1 MRIALVAHDARKQEL
16 VEWCTHNAQTLSK
29 HTLFGTG
36 TTARL
41 LGKIPVMNEPGPE
54 GTATMDWYTMTLKVE
69 PLLSGPLGGDQQIG
83 AMIAEGKIDCLI
95 FFCDNL
101 ITQGHQQDVGALV
114 RLASLYN
121 VAFATNRTTADMI
134 MTSPLFGNED
144 YKRIIPGAIEKYKNR
159 FVEREENTN
168 KEPVKEESVKEP
180 VQDEET
186 KEEKVDEMKRMWE
199 EIPESIKNKII
210 KAREQNM
217 NEVELDKDEVL
228 NDREKFS
235 LIRLGYIIITIE
247 NGCFPCIGKAFHRK
261 IKWVN
266 DSKCYN
272 YLQN

>member
-41 LGKIPVMNEPGPE
+41 LGKIPVMIEPRPE
-54 GTATMDWYTMTLKVE
+54 GTATMDEYIMSLKVE

-159 FVEREENTN
+159 FRESESDTKSVEVEEVSQDL
-168 KEPVKEESVKEP
+168 VKN
-180 VQDEET
+180 QQ
-186 KEEKVDEMKRMWE
+186 
-199 EIPESIKNKII
+199 EIIQKWLRNELSTTVKNKII
-210 KAREQNM
+210 SAKEQEL
-217 NEVELDKDEVL
+217 NEVELGEGVSLNDKEKEVL
-228 NDREKFS
+228 THMGYTIVTNGVNYK
-235 LIRLGYIIITIE
+235 IR
-247 NGCFPCIGKAFHRK
+247 
-261 IKWVN
+261 WVN
-266 DSKCYN
+266 DGE
-272 YLQN
+272 

>member
-41 LGKIPVMNEPGPE
+41 LGKISVVNEPTPGA
-54 GTATMDWYTMTLKVE
+54 ATMDWHTMPLQVE

-134 MTSPLFGNED
+134 MTSPLFDNKD
-144 YKRIIPGAIEKYKNR
+144 YKPIMPAAIEKYKNR
-159 FVEREENTN
+159 FKEREEKVNVE
-168 KEPVKEESVKEP
+168 EP
-180 VQDEET
+180 
-186 KEEKVDEMKRMWE
+186 EKIDKDSELEKMWE
-199 EIPESIKNKII
+199 EISATMKDKIASA
-210 KAREQNM
+210 KEQGL
-217 NEVELDKDEVL
+217 NEIELDEGVTLSNDVKEVL
-228 NDREKFS
+228 RSMGYTILTNGRKYKISWAND
-235 LIRLGYIIITIE
+235 G
-247 NGCFPCIGKAFHRK
+247 NDGK
-261 IKWVN
+261 
-266 DSKCYN
+266 
-272 YLQN
+272 

>member
-16 VEWCTHNAQTLSK
+16 VEWCTHNAQTLSR

-41 LGKIPVMNEPGPE
+41 LGEIPVMNEPGPE
-54 GTATMDWYTMTLKVE
+54 GAATMDWYTMPLRVE

-134 MTSPLFGNED
+134 MTSPLFDNED

-159 FVEREENTN
+159 FRES
-168 KEPVKEESVKEP
+168 EPDTEPGVSQEIVKVEES
-180 VQDEET
+180 
-186 KEEKVDEMKRMWE
+186 EKN
-199 EIPESIKNKII
+199 EIPFVVLQKLWDELSTAVKYKITCA
-210 KAREQNM
+210 KAQEL
-217 NEVELDKDEVL
+217 NEVELTWDDGSVFLSDK
-228 NDREKFS
+228 EKEA
-235 LIRLGYIIITIE
+235 LRQMGYTILTNGDTYKIR
-247 NGCFPCIGKAFHRK
+247 
-261 IKWVN
+261 WVN
-266 DSKCYN
+266 DGK
-272 YLQN
+272 